1 MMVSIFPR
9 VMRRYGFILTLA
21 SCHQMTANS
30 TTLCAPHEKAVFS
43 CELKNSKIVSMCASP
58 GEASSYV
65 EYRFGK
71 PSKIE
76 MTHRASTADQAFQRA
91 DFIYGNNAIDT
102 IWFRNGEHLYDIA
115 MPARGAPAVEV
126 WKNRK
131 VLAHIECKDG
141 WRNVEGDSDMK
152 SPLIIGHGEVD
163 VSNRDTLWY
172 GK

>member
-1 MMVSIFPR
+1 MVSIFPR
-9 VMRRYGFILTLA
+9 VVRRYCIILTLV
-21 SCHQMTANS
+21 SCHQVTANS
-30 TTLCAPHEKAVFS
+30 TTLCESHQKVLFS
-43 CELKNSKIVSMCASP
+43 CELKNSKIVSMCASQEGP
-58 GEASSYV
+58 SSHV

-76 MTHRASTADQAFQRA
+76 MTHRASTVDQAFQRA

-102 IWFRNGEHLYDIA
+102 IWFRNAEHLYDIA

-126 WKNRK
+126 WKNK
-131 VLAHIECKDG
+131 KMLAHIECKDG

-152 SPLIIGHGEVD
+152 SALIIDHGEVD